1 MIEQLHNQ
9 TNLEKPLNLDLQE
22 PFITLVRAFG
32 LHRPDQTP
40 CGQPVAVAEAH
51 ALMELMQNQP
61 LSQGALVKRLSLE
74 KSTVSR
80 LLSGLEKRGWIER
93 DRNPADRRVV
103 EVILTDAGKQTAQA
117 LLTARQSKF
126 KRVMQAIP
134 ENQQANV
141 TDALQILVRA
151 IRESE

>member
-1 MIEQLHNQ
+1 M
-9 TNLEKPLNLDLQE
+9 
-22 PFITLVRAFG
+22 VRAFG

-40 CGQPVAVAEAH
+40 CGQPVAVAEAYV
-51 ALMELMQNQP
+51 LMELMQHQP

-80 LLSGLEKRGWIER
+80 LLSGLEKRGWIKR

-103 EVILTDAGKQTAQA
+103 EVILTDVGKQTAQA
-117 LLTARQSKF
+117 LSTARQSKF
-126 KRVMQAIP
+126 QRVMQAIP
-134 ENQQANV
+134 DDQQANV

-151 IRESE
+151 IRESEQHQN